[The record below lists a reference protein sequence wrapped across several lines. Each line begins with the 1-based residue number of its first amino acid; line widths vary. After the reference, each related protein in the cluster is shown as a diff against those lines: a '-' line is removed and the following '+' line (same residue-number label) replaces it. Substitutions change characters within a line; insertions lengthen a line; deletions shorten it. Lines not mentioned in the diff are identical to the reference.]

1 MATSLQ
7 SQIQLWDRN
16 FLAEYVRATA
26 YSPFMG
32 RADGAGAMMPIVARF
47 DLVEGGKSVNVPLIV
62 EAEGG
67 GVQGSTRLAGNEEE
81 LSTFNQSITVNYN
94 RHAFVIKKPDP
105 TWTGL
110 DLRKAAK
117 ANLKT
122 WARKGLR
129 DDITVALMA
138 FDGESYLMGKL
149 ANSPSLPP
157 RTPLQAYNA
166 VSEATKD
173 AWLAANADRY
183 LFGAAVSNASTND
196 HSAALANIDTTNDR
210 MSTDIVSLAKS
221 VAKTSDRLITPF
233 MSDADAGRDH
243 FVLFVGPKAFRD
255 LKLDD
260 TMQLA
265 NRDART
271 RGTDNPIFQDGDLLW
286 DGVII
291 REIPEIPT
299 LAGVGNGGTDVE
311 PAFLCGAQ
319 AVSVAWGQE
328 PESRTK
334 KEDDYGFETGVGI
347 EESRGVAKNVFG
359 GKQHGLVNIYVSA
372 PPTA

>member
-1 MATSLQ
+1 MAISLQ
-7 SQIQLWDRN
+7 SQITKWDQD
-16 FLAEYVRATA
+16 FLLEYVRATP

-32 RADGAGAMMPIVARF
+32 RADGESAMMPIVARYELT
-47 DLVEGGKSVNVPLIV
+47 DGGKTVDVPLIV

-67 GVQGSTRLAGNEEE
+67 GVQGTTRLAGNEEE
-81 LSTFNQSITVNYN
+81 LSNFNQQVTVNYN
-94 RHAFVIKKPDP
+94 RHAFLIKKPDM

-129 DDITVALMA
+129 DDITTAFMA
-138 FDGESYLMGKL
+138 FDGESYLKGKL
-149 ANSPSLPP
+149 AKSPSVAA

-173 AWLAANADRY
+173 AYLAANSDRF
-183 LFGAAVSNASTND
+183 LFGSAVSNNAGND

-210 MSTDIVSLAKS
+210 MSTGLISLAKS
-221 VAKTSDRLITPF
+221 VAKTTDRLIMPF
-233 MSDADAGRDH
+233 ETDADAGREH

-255 LKLDD
+255 IKRD
-260 TMQLA
+260 TAMQQA
-265 NRDART
+265 NRDARV
-271 RGTDNPIFQDGDLLW
+271 RGTENPIFQDGDLLW
-286 DGVII
+286 EGVII
-291 REIPEIPT
+291 REVAEIPT
-299 LAGVGNGGTDVE
+299 LVGVGASSSDVE

-319 AVSVAWGQE
+319 AISIAWGQE
-328 PESRTK
+328 PQSKVK
-334 KEDDYGFETGVGI
+334 KEDDYQFDTGIGI

-359 GKQHGLVNIYVSA
+359 GKQHGLVNLYVSA
-372 PPTA
+372 PAAA